1 MKHNDSFVSW
11 QAVWWMFTIIGLPV
25 ALPWI
30 FFNFMNTISMKKKKA
45 ALNGKV
51 VLITGASSGLGEA
64 LARVFYSYGCK
75 LILVARRKP
84 ELQRVK
90 DTLLSTHHTVPTH
103 VPIII
108 SIDLAEIHSL
118 PSEVAKVLEI
128 YEKVDV
134 LINNAGISYRG
145 EILDTK
151 TDIDV
156 KVMLINYFGQVA
168 LTKAVL
174 PSMVKQ
180 NCGHVVC
187 ISSIQGKIAI
197 PFRSAYAASKHAL
210 QAWCDTARA
219 ELDTKKIKVTVVN
232 PGYIKT
238 SLSLNAVTGSGEK
251 YGIMDETTEKG
262 YPPSEVAEK
271 ILNAVLRG
279 DEELTICNFSQRVA
293 ILIRVMWPSAYFWIM
308 KYRAKK
314 LRKNK

>member
-1 MKHNDSFVSW
+1 LFT
-11 QAVWWMFTIIGLPV
+11 MFGMPIAI
-25 ALPWI
+25 PWI
-30 FFNFMNTISMKKKKA
+30 LFNFIHVISNKKKRA

-64 LARVFYSYGCK
+64 LAHVFYSCGCK
-75 LILVARRKP
+75 LILVARRKQ

-90 DTLLSTHHTVPTH
+90 DTLLSTHHTVPTN
-103 VPIII
+103 VPVILPL
-108 SIDLAEIHSL
+108 DLTEIHSL
-118 PSEVAKVLEI
+118 SAEVSKVLKI
-128 YEKVDV
+128 HGRIDI

-145 EILDTK
+145 EIIDTK
-151 TDIDV
+151 TDIDI
-156 KVMLINYFGQVA
+156 KVMLINYFGQIA
-168 LTKAVL
+168 LAKAVL
-174 PSMVKQ
+174 PSMIKQ
-180 NCGHVVC
+180 NSGHIVC

-219 ELDTKKIKVTVVN
+219 ELDAKNIKITVVS

-262 YPPSEVAEK
+262 YPPLEVAEK
-271 ILNAVLRG
+271 ILNAVARG
-279 DEELTICNFSQRVA
+279 DKEVTIGNFSQKVA
-293 ILIRVMWPSAYFWIM
+293 ILLRIIWPSAYFWVM
-308 KYRAKK
+308 QNRAKR